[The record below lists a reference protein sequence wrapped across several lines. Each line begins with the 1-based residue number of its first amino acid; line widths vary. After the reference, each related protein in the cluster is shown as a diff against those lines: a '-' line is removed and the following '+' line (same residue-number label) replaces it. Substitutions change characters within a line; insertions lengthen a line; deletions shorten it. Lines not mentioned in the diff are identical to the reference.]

1 MTHQHRPVLLNEA
14 VNGLHIM
21 SGGTYCD
28 LTFGR
33 GGHSTQ
39 ILKEIGPQ
47 GRLIAMDRDP
57 VAVLSAKE
65 MPDFQDPRFTIVHG
79 EFSMLE
85 QVVTEQGVLGRVDG
99 ILLDIGVSSPQ
110 LDDAARGFSFLHDG
124 PLDMRMNPTVGI
136 SAAEWLNTA
145 ELEEISLVIR
155 DYGEEKFH
163 HRIARAIVEA
173 RVEAP
178 FSTTVQLANLI
189 SKTVPV
195 KERHKHP
202 ATRAFQ
208 AIRIFIN
215 QELDQL
221 KMVLDQALKVLT
233 VGGRLCVISFHSLE
247 DRIVKQFIKQQSNVN
262 KYPSYLPIKDV
273 DIKTRMKKVGS
284 LIRPADEELQFN
296 PRARSARLR
305 IAEKLS

>member
-1 MTHQHRPVLLNEA
+1 MTHQHSPVLLNEA

-33 GGHSTQ
+33 GGHSAQ

-57 VAVLSAKE
+57 VAVALATEK
-65 MPDFQDPRFTIVHG
+65 PDFQDPRFTIVHG

-99 ILLDIGVSSPQ
+99 ILLDVGVSSPQ
-110 LDDAARGFSFLHDG
+110 LDDATRGFSFLHDG
-124 PLDMRMNPTVGI
+124 PLDMRMNPSVGV

-145 ELEEISLVIR
+145 ELEDISVTIR
-155 DYGEEKFH
+155 DFGEEKFH
-163 HRIARAIVEA
+163 YRIARAIVDA
-173 RVEAP
+173 RDKKP
-178 FSTTVQLANLI
+178 FTTTHELAQLI
-189 SKTVPV
+189 TDTVPV
-195 KERHKHP
+195 KEKHKHP

-221 KMVLDQALKVLT
+221 RAVLDQSLNALA

-247 DRIVKQFIKQQSNVN
+247 DRIVKQFIKRQSDVDT
-262 KYPSYLPIKDV
+262 YPSYIPIKDSEL
-273 DIKTRMKKVGS
+273 KSKMKKIGS
-284 LIRPADEELQFN
+284 LIRPKSDELQSN

-305 IAEKLS
+305 IAEKLL